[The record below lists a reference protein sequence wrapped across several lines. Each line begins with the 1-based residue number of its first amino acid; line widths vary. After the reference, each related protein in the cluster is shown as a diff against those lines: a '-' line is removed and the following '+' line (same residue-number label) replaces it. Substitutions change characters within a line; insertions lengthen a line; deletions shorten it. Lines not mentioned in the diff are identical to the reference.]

1 MHQVCIQQTIC
12 HDDVSIVLAADDE
25 QRSFVGFSTGDD
37 EESPFL
43 FVQVD
48 RVTLQELESGTIDVY
63 TVVTER
69 CAGMVFETT
78 ARQAASLPSAVT
90 LN

>member
-1 MHQVCIQQTIC
+1 MHQVSIQQTLSQ
-12 HDDVSIVLAADDE
+12 HDVSIVVAADEE
-25 QRSFVGFSTGDD
+25 QRSFVGLPTGED

-63 TVVTER
+63 TVITER

-78 ARQAASLPSAVT
+78 ARQAASMPCAAA
-90 LN
+90 

>member
-1 MHQVCIQQTIC
+1 MHQLSIHQTISRA
-12 HDDVSIVLAADDE
+12 DVDIVVAADEE
-25 QRSFVGFSTGDD
+25 QRSFVGLSTGDH

-63 TVVTER
+63 TVITER

-78 ARQAASLPSAVT
+78 ARRAATMSCAMA
-90 LN
+90 

>member
-1 MHQVCIQQTIC
+1 MHQVSIQQTISQ
-12 HDDVSIVLAADDE
+12 DDVSVVVAADEE
-25 QRSFVGFSTGDD
+25 QRSFVGFSTGEH

-63 TVVTER
+63 TVITER

-78 ARQAASLPSAVT
+78 ARQAASMSCAAA
-90 LN
+90 

>member
-1 MHQVCIQQTIC
+1 MHQVSIQQTISQ
-12 HDDVSIVLAADDE
+12 DDVSIVVAADEE
-25 QRSFVGFSTGDD
+25 QRSFVGLPTGEH

-63 TVVTER
+63 TVITER

-78 ARQAASLPSAVT
+78 ARQAASMSCAVA
-90 LN
+90 

>member
-1 MHQVCIQQTIC
+1 MHQVSIQQTIS
-12 HDDVSIVLAADDE
+12 HDNVNIVVAADDE
-25 QRSFVGFSTGDD
+25 QRSFVGFGTGEH

-63 TVVTER
+63 TVITER

-78 ARQAASLPSAVT
+78 ARQAATMPCAMA
-90 LN
+90 